1 MRWLTWWGTALVL
14 LACGGAGGAS
24 APAAAPWGIE
34 LIVRTGENFRQA
46 EDVARFVEQ
55 AAAHHVAVI
64 DLLVKQDEDAA
75 VPSGRVYYASTLAPV
90 AAGYERFDVLQ
101 AMLDAAH
108 AKGIRVRAWMPQFH
122 DQVAAKAHPAWAMQ
136 AKVQG
141 VAQPYTGA
149 KQTEYFVNPLS
160 PEVQA
165 YELALVR
172 ELLSH
177 YPVDGL
183 MLDWIRFDNF
193 NMDVGPGTRQAY
205 QAATGVDPLTLDFSQ
220 PGPALERW
228 NAFRTDGLAAYVAQ
242 VRAALP
248 AGRDLG
254 VYILPPEFVEV
265 GQDAAKFSAQTD
277 LLSPMCYFRDWGYPV
292 AWVWQSCLASTAQ
305 KAAHGAGPAAIVPA
319 MDTGLTDAQYAQ
331 ILGHLRSDAPA
342 IRNIAWFH
350 HGTWSEALMAHIEQL
365 SRP

>member
-1 MRWLTWWGTALVL
+1 
-14 LACGGAGGAS
+14 
-24 APAAAPWGIE
+24 
-34 LIVRTGENFRQA
+34 
-46 EDVARFVEQ
+46 
-55 AAAHHVAVI
+55 VI